1 MFIYAAIATFG
12 FLLLA
17 GMLVL
22 GDIFGGDHEIGADHG
37 GFEHGDAGG
46 PSIFSVR
53 VMASFLTAFGV
64 GGVIARYYG
73 LSHPAAS
80 GVGAVSGIVLSGLV
94 YQFARILYSQQAS
107 SEVHMT
113 SLVGKTAEV
122 SVAIAEGGV
131 GQIMVTLGGERSEHI
146 ARSADGHAVARGTEF
161 SAVSVAMAVL
171 VGLLGIFAAM
181 ALFARNYIKVPP
193 SMVAIFYGRK
203 HTIVD
208 EKGNKAT
215 VGFRVVR
222 GGAALRVPVLEE
234 VQYLSLNVISIPLK
248 ISRAYTKEG
257 VPVTVEAVANVKIA
271 GDDTSLRSAAERFL
285 GMTTDKVKEVIF
297 QTLEGHLRAILG
309 TMTDEAAVDL
319 KKMGVNIDILTIQ
332 QISDEQGYLDAL
344 GKKRT
349 AEVKRDAVIGEAQA
363 QRDAMIKSALAD
375 QEGKTKRYEADVAI
389 AQSLRDKET
398 KQAEFNAAVMAKTA
412 ESEQAG
418 PLATAIAKQRV
429 TEQETRIEQVRV
441 QQQVLVQRSE
451 AARKEK
457 ELLATVV
464 RPAEAER
471 QAAILRAEGEK
482 QATIIRAEATQKEL
496 EFEGAGEAAKIEK
509 IGRAEATKVLSVG
522 EAEAEVIKKKLLAEA
537 EGLQRKAE
545 AWKNFNEA
553 AVINLVVDKMPELAQ
568 AFATQLAGIDK
579 INIIEMG
586 NGATHSGGIGKV
598 MGTVGGGMTAMLS
611 MLKDQFGVDIAA
623 LMQAK
628 TDAAVAEAEKKT
640 LKQ

>member
-1 MFIYAAIATFG
+1 MNFFG
-12 FLLLA
+12 
-17 GMLVL
+17 
-22 GDIFGGDHEIGADHG
+22 I
-37 GFEHGDAGG
+37 
-46 PSIFSVR
+46 
-53 VMASFLTAFGV
+53 
-64 GGVIARYYG
+64 
-73 LSHPAAS
+73 
-80 GVGAVSGIVLSGLV
+80 
-94 YQFARILYSQQAS
+94 
-107 SEVHMT
+107 
-113 SLVGKTAEV
+113 
-122 SVAIAEGGV
+122 
-131 GQIMVTLGGERSEHI
+131 
-146 ARSADGHAVARGTEF
+146 EF
-161 SAVSVAMAVL
+161 SAIAVALAIL
-171 VGLLGIFAAM
+171 LGLLGIFAAM

-208 EKGNKAT
+208 ERGNRST

-271 GDDTSLRSAAERFL
+271 GDDMSLRGAAERFL
-285 GMTTDKVKEVIF
+285 GMTTDKIKEVIF

-309 TMTDEAAVDL
+309 TLTVEEINADRQAFAQKMTDEAAVDL

-349 AEVKRDAVIGEAQA
+349 AEVKRDAIIGEAQA

-389 AQSLRDKET
+389 AQALRDKEAR
-398 KQAEFNAAVMAKTA
+398 QAEFDAAVQAKEA

-418 PLATAIAKQRV
+418 PLATAIAKQKV
-429 TEQETRIEQVRV
+429 TEQETRIEQVRKA
-441 QQQVLVQRSE
+441 QEVLVQEQE
-451 AARKEK
+451 AARREK

-482 QATIIRAEATQKEL
+482 QATIIRAEASQKEL
-496 EFEGAGEAAKIEK
+496 EYEGAGEAAKIER
-509 IGRAEATKVLSVG
+509 IGRAEAAKVLAVG

-537 EGLQRKAE
+537 EGLQSKAE

-586 NGATHSGGIGKV
+586 NGSGGAGGVGKV
-598 MGTVGGGMTAMLS
+598 MSTVGGGMTAMLG
-611 MLKDQFGVDIAA
+611 MLKDQFGIDVAR

-628 TDAAVAEAEKKT
+628 TEAAADEAERKT
-640 LKQ
+640 GKQ